1 MTTVSQEIQS
11 LPGPRVLSGLWRVQ
25 APIAYCAG
33 TMAIQYTIRG
43 VPAELDERLRE
54 EARRSG
60 TSVNRLVLD
69 TLRAIKMP
77 SADERHTD
85 LDWFLDSAG
94 DAAAEDVDRVA
105 QAERWLDDAPMHL
118 G

>member
-1 MTTVSQEIQS
+1 MNAS
-11 LPGPRVLSGLWRVQ
+11 
-25 APIAYCAG
+25 IAYDAG
-33 TMAIQYTIRG
+33 TMAIQYTVRG

-69 TLRAIKMP
+69 TLRAAKLP

-85 LDWFLDSAG
+85 LDWFLESAG
-94 DAAAEDVDRVA
+94 EAGGEDIDRVA